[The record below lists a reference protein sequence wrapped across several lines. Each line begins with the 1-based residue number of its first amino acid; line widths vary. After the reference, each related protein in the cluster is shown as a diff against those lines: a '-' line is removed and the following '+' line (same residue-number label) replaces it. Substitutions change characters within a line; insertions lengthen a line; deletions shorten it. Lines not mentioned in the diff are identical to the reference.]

1 MKNIKKYG
9 GLRLKPNLDVL
20 IENLESDQPIRSLPS
35 RLATTLRNSH
45 QLTQLD
51 GDTLTDLNDMETRLQ
66 KEKYKHIILR
76 EQASQT
82 GLSVA
87 EVAAHNEATPPSS
100 RESFKMSSL
109 ESFKPSSSESFKSGM
124 SSMSSPQ
131 YYRMDTPFRTRD
143 NTPGHLQHDE
153 AVREEADEV
162 DKMIQDNID
171 AQIAR
176 QLASID
182 LADQGLPAS
191 SDSIMKALTGAFN
204 KIDFNYSD
212 APAAAAR
219 GSNDP
224 PPPAKG
230 IDESRIIEHWKKK
243 SPAYIIKQLQLRGW
257 RPPGNVDIKDVPK
270 DKLLVAILI
279 QLGINP
285 VEGIQP
291 AKRGRPASVKKEDR
305 KRSKE

>member
-66 KEKYKHIILR
+66 KEKLKHIILR

-100 RESFKMSSL
+100 RESFKSA
-109 ESFKPSSSESFKSGM
+109 M

-131 YYRMDTPFRTRD
+131 FYRIDTPYQTRD
-143 NTPGHLQHDE
+143 NTPIYTPIHSPRHLQHDE
-153 AVREEADEV
+153 AVREEAEQVDE
-162 DKMIQDNID
+162 MIQDNID

-176 QLASID
+176 QLASLN
-182 LADQGLPAS
+182 LADEALPAS
-191 SDSIMKALTGAFN
+191 SGSIMKALTGEFR
-204 KIDFNYSD
+204 KIDLDYSD

-224 PPPAKG
+224 PPPVKV
-230 IDESRIIEHWKKK
+230 IDENRIIEHWKKK

-291 AKRGRPASVKKEDR
+291 AKRGRPASAKKEDR

>member
-66 KEKYKHIILR
+66 KEKLKHIILR

-100 RESFKMSSL
+100 RESFTGSL
-109 ESFKPSSSESFKSGM
+109 
-124 SSMSSPQ
+124 SSMSSPPHH
-131 YYRMDTPFRTRD
+131 RMDTPFQTRS
-143 NTPGHLQHDE
+143 NTPSHLQHDE
-153 AVREEADEV
+153 AMREEADEV

-176 QLASID
+176 QLAS
-182 LADQGLPAS
+182 LNL
-191 SDSIMKALTGAFN
+191 
-204 KIDFNYSD
+204 
-212 APAAAAR
+212 
-219 GSNDP
+219 
-224 PPPAKG
+224 
-230 IDESRIIEHWKKK
+230 SR
-243 SPAYIIKQLQLRGW
+243 
-257 RPPGNVDIKDVPK
+257 
-270 DKLLVAILI
+270 
-279 QLGINP
+279 
-285 VEGIQP
+285 
-291 AKRGRPASVKKEDR
+291 
-305 KRSKE
+305 